1 MPEAVTGTFRVGKD
15 ASGEPD
21 PKVLELVPTWPT
33 NETFTDG
40 GWKPGR
46 RYVMR
51 LFDGDGPL
59 TASVRD
65 VDGRAVSP
73 LSPVQQ
79 LTLFAAKGSG
89 IQDLFFDPKDG
100 LGIRLLMRAGIGV
113 GIVTGRRSEALM
125 HRCRD
130 LGIELVFDGIDD
142 KAAVLPEVENR
153 TGIAAGQ
160 MAYAGDDLP
169 DLPLMKRVGVAL
181 AVADAH
187 EEVVSRADWVT
198 RTAGG
203 QGAVR
208 EICEAILKAQN
219 LWEGAL
225 AQFLG

>member
-1 MPEAVTGTFRVGKD
+1 MMP
-15 ASGEPD
+15 
-21 PKVLELVPTWPT
+21 
-33 NETFTDG
+33 N
-40 GWKPGR
+40 
-46 RYVMR
+46 
-51 LFDGDGPL
+51 PL
-59 TASVRD
+59 SRIKLLLLD
-65 VDGRAVSP
+65 VDGV
-73 LSPVQQ
+73 LSAGGIVYDD
-79 LTLFAAKGSG
+79 SG
-89 IQDLFFDPKDG
+89 AQTKVFDPKDG

-142 KAAVLPEVENR
+142 KAAVLREVENR

-208 EICEAILKAQN
+208 EICEAILKAQD